1 MANPVKV
8 IKGAAK
14 MVKLGTRS
22 KMDEKIISSITKKK
36 KPSLKQAQKAKPLA
50 NPKSAVRV
58 KPAAKNKPNKP
69 DMAKLQ
75 YKKSSSKGRAGD
87 SAYRQNMKDQSKP
100 NYSGYGQGSHGD
112 ATLEAQIASAEA
124 QIGRKTKIGIQ
135 KAMGIKQ
142 LKRRATTPANANTAN
157 PFANRIKINSQR
169 NLKKK
174 GK

>member
-1 MANPVKV
+1 
-8 IKGAAK
+8 
-14 MVKLGTRS
+14 
-22 KMDEKIISSITKKK
+22 
-36 KPSLKQAQKAKPLA
+36 
-50 NPKSAVRV
+50 
-58 KPAAKNKPNKP
+58 
-69 DMAKLQ
+69 
-75 YKKSSSKGRAGD
+75 
-87 SAYRQNMKDQSKP
+87 MKDQSKP